1 MRVPLKEAS
10 TCESWSIAIE
20 EQRKVITAV
29 IQNGDKAT
37 RRDTSLLGLA
47 SPRLLARN
55 HELYARFVCFQPQN
69 LVDDCI

>member
-20 EQRKVITAV
+20 EQRKVHAAIT
-29 IQNGDKAT
+29 QNGDA
-37 RRDTSLLGLA
+37 SSPNLA

-55 HELYARFVCFQPQN
+55 HELYARFVSLYFTFW
-69 LVDDCI
+69 I